1 MLLGQVSGKNIGVV
15 MANIAVEEFVGSLV
29 NTAVIEDPEVSD
41 SNTRGGRGDWLVTVF
56 NNDYNTYEQV
66 MNILVIATE
75 CSMDEAFM
83 ETWEVDHLGKSV
95 VHQGS
100 EKECLRVAS
109 IIATIGIRV
118 DVSKD
123 A

>member
-1 MLLGQVSGKNIGVV
+1 